1 MAINHYTGVG
11 NLTRDAV
18 LRRTNS
24 GSSVLD
30 FGVAINDGRTNKQTG
45 EWEETPVFI
54 DCAMF
59 SSRAEKIAQYL
70 VKGTRVTVDGRLRW
84 SSWTKD
90 GQKRSKL
97 DLVVN
102 EVVFMSRNQ
111 GGGDDYHS
119 NVRQQQA
126 QYVEATYF
134 DDDCPF

>member
-54 DCAMF
+54 DCTMF
-59 SSRAEKIAQYL
+59 GNRAEKIAQYL

-126 QYVEATYF
+126 QYVEATYY